1 VSERIGLES
10 LPSDGKLSRSAH
22 SLRVVHAL
30 REAIVS
36 GGMAAGAPLVET
48 AIARDL
54 GVSRGPVRT
63 ALHELHAQGLV
74 EITPTGRSSVVGFDH
89 ERLLDLL
96 SVRWQLESQ
105 AVRWGLERAHSLED
119 VVAAYA
125 ALEAADGAS
134 GEELAEL
141 DMMFHRALMAFSGS
155 RALMSAWGALAP
167 VVTTVLVVANRRT
180 QLSAQQLNQ
189 LVRDMHTPLIDGLMA
204 GDADEIA
211 RLLQRQF
218 ENTDYLRQVRPDV
231 PTLTPPPPALA

>member
-48 AIARDL
+48 ALARDL

-89 ERLLDLL
+89 DRLLDLL

-105 AVRWGLERAHSLED
+105 AVRWGLERGHSLED
-119 VVAAYA
+119 VVTAYV

-180 QLSAQQLNQ
+180 QLSALQLNQ

-218 ENTDYLRQVRPDV
+218 ENTDYLRRVRPDV
-231 PTLTPPPPALA
+231 PTLTPPPSALA